1 MSGVYTSKKSKML
14 QIIFFHLQNNTVSFC
29 NNLLSH
35 KIEKSSKMLPWII
48 WLLGSL
54 VARSNRPK
62 EPMGHPRRASR
73 NSLFWIFGMKSVSHQ
88 HNAAK
93 VKAQLFCCSGERF
106 QEQESHRVLSSPASS
121 RVAEPSTALQFTP
134 LPGVCTLSPSW
145 MNYGPEKYSW
155 TCFQSALSFWTPS
168 GSSELTWGQPDG
180 PVVGQPTQ
188 TGPLRAK
195 QIQKYIYK

>member
-1 MSGVYTSKKSKML
+1 
-14 QIIFFHLQNNTVSFC
+14 
-29 NNLLSH
+29 
-35 KIEKSSKMLPWII
+35 MLPWII

-62 EPMGHPRRASR
+62 ELMSPLRRALR

-93 VKAQLFCCSGERF
+93 VKAQLFCCSGKRF

-121 RVAEPSTALQFTP
+121 RVAKPSTALQLTP
-134 LPGVCTLSPSW
+134 LPAVCTLSPSW

-155 TCFQSALSFWTPS
+155 TCFQSALSFWTVRFFRTDL
-168 GSSELTWGQPDG
+168 GTTRWSSRRPANPKRTPPCKTNPE
-180 PVVGQPTQ
+180 
-188 TGPLRAK
+188 
-195 QIQKYIYK
+195 IYI